1 MRRTGQH
8 ERSCLRLRI
17 RKPNIGGFHK
27 RLLGIVLLSLLVV
40 IVIFTAFFYYQSS
53 SLLKREFI
61 EKGKALGKNFSFNS
75 LTGIKTGD
83 MSLLYPALLGLAE
96 QEDVMLV
103 GIYDTRGNVLITH
116 AKEEG
121 IDTVLSQEIVEKIGI
136 GETVLSRVGDSYE
149 FLFPVKEGFLDEGL
163 IDAFEEETVGIVR
176 ITLSTL
182 PMSSALAR
190 TTRTLVFF
198 GIIILVMGGF
208 LAMVMAR
215 AIAGPISSI
224 SDKME
229 EIGSGQAD
237 LTKRLSTPAR
247 EDELGRLAKGFNN
260 FVDALSKIFKEITTA
275 APELLEQA
283 QGLASVSEELT
294 ASSEEITGALQ
305 EIAEASVKQLHDV
318 NKIVE
323 EAKNTQSI
331 AKETVEAAQRSQD
344 SSDRIRS
351 LAQEGMSESDA
362 TTENAGRI
370 VEAIDRLSQRINDLA
385 NDIEKIPRIVS
396 TINGIAEKTNILAL
410 NAAIEAARAGEAGRG
425 FAVVSEE
432 VTKLAEMSSEQADE
446 IGNIIKGVIEK
457 TGFMVKE
464 AEQTSQGVRESK
476 DVLMRSSSSLK
487 TISEEVMQTAKDIV
501 QIVEKGEI
509 NQGAVN
515 RLATVLDE
523 VASAARQ
530 NAAAA
535 QEVSASVEQQGA
547 AFNQLVESTQ
557 VLTVLSEKLKRLVNR
572 FTV

>member
-1 MRRTGQH
+1 MK
-8 ERSCLRLRI
+8 LNI
-17 RKPNIGGFHK
+17 IKFDIGGFHK
-27 RLLGIVLLSLLVV
+27 RLLGTVLLSLFVV

-75 LTGIKTGD
+75 LTGIKTED

-103 GIYDTRGNVLITH
+103 GIYDTDGSMLITH

-121 IDTVLSQEIVEKIGI
+121 IDTVLSREIVDRIGI
-136 GETVLSRVGDSYE
+136 GETVLTSVGDSYE
-149 FLFPVKEGFLDEGL
+149 FLFPVKEGFLDEGV
-163 IDAFEEETVGIVR
+163 IDAFEEQTVGIVR

-182 PMSSALAR
+182 PMSNALAK

-215 AIAGPISSI
+215 AIAGPIGSI

-229 EIGSGQAD
+229 EIGSGKAD
-237 LTKRLSTPAR
+237 LTKRLSIPAR

-260 FVDALSKIFKEITTA
+260 FVDALSRIFKEITTA

-323 EAKNTQSI
+323 EAKNTQAI

-351 LAQEGMSESDA
+351 LAQEGMSESQA
-362 TTENAGRI
+362 TTENTGRI
-370 VEAIDRLSQRINDLA
+370 VGAIDKLSQRINDLA

-425 FAVVSEE
+425 FAVVAEE

-446 IGNIIKGVIEK
+446 IGKIIKGLIEK
-457 TGFMVKE
+457 TGYMVKE
-464 AEQTSQGVRESK
+464 AQQTSLGVRESK
-476 DVLMRSSSSLK
+476 DVLMRSSDSLK

-535 QEVSASVEQQGA
+535 QEVSASVEEQGA

-557 VLTVLSEKLKRLVNR
+557 ILTLLSEKLKRLVTR